1 MGKRV
6 LIITY
11 YWPPSGGAGVHRWL
25 KISKYLAEQN
35 ECYVYTPS
43 NPDFALRDESLMN
56 KVSPEIKVLKR
67 KIVEPYFIYRAFLKK
82 SEKGNVNQPSS
93 VDEGGSWIK
102 RLAKWVRGNVFI
114 PDPRVFWVKPST
126 RYLKKIIQQE
136 NIEVVISTGPP
147 HSMHLIG
154 CRLKKHFGDK
164 INWIADFRDPW
175 TKIDF
180 YETLNVG
187 KRADRKQHRLEKE
200 VVRTSDTLVSVSK
213 SWGDDFK
220 EMGAKSVKII
230 TNGFDV
236 SDYPFA
242 NEKEVNHFLITHIGS
257 INSDR
262 NPKVLWQAMQELIA
276 ENPDFK
282 KDLRIQL
289 IGNVHLNVIADVEKA
304 GLTENVSYVSYLP
317 HKEALAAL
325 NNSSISLLL
334 LNNTKN
340 VDGIIPGKLFEYMG
354 VGNPILTIG
363 VPSGDTGELI
373 KENGLGAISDFDD
386 VEGAKESVLDFYQL
400 YQSNNLQMFSKDKL
414 EKFSIQHI
422 SELFQELF

>member
-1 MGKRV
+1 MKKV

-43 NPDFALRDESLMN
+43 NPDFLLRDESLMN

-67 KIVEPYFIYRAFLKK
+67 KIVEPYFIYRAFLNK
-82 SEKGNVNQPSS
+82 SEKGNINQPSS
-93 VDEGGSWIK
+93 VDEGGSLMK
-102 RLAKWVRGNVFI
+102 RLAKWVRGNIFT
-114 PDPRVFWVKPST
+114 PDPRIFWVKPST
-126 RYLKKIIQQE
+126 RYLKKIIKQV
-136 NIEVVISTGPP
+136 NIDVVISTGPP

-154 CRLKKHFGDK
+154 CRLKKYFGNK

-175 TKIDF
+175 TMIDF

-200 VVRTSDTLVSVSK
+200 VVRTCDKLVSVSK
-213 SWGDDFK
+213 SWGNDFK
-220 EMGAKSVKII
+220 EMGAENVRII

-236 SDYPFA
+236 SDYTFSKGI
-242 NEKEVNHFLITHIGS
+242 ETNHFIITHIGS

-262 NPKVLWQAMQELIA
+262 NPKVLWQAIQELTA
-276 ENPDFK
+276 DNSDFK
-282 KDLRIQL
+282 KDVRIQL
-289 IGNVHLNVIADVEKA
+289 IGNVHLSVISDVKKA
-304 GLTENVSYVSYLP
+304 GLTENVSYISYLP

-340 VDGIIPGKLFEYMG
+340 VEGIIPGKLFEYMG

-363 VPSGDTGELI
+363 IPSGDTGKLV
-373 KENGLGAISDFDD
+373 KENELGTISNFDD
-386 VEGAKESVLDFYQL
+386 VKGAKESLLNFYKL
-400 YQSNNLQMFSKDKL
+400 YQSNNLKMFSKDKL
-414 EKFSIQHI
+414 KEFSIKHI